1 MILFHN
7 VSWRN
12 FLSTGNT
19 PSTVKLDSHSTT
31 MIMGSNG
38 AGKSTILDALCFSLY
53 GKAFRKINKPQL
65 VNSVNEKGCLVT
77 IEFSVNETQWKV
89 ERGIKP
95 NVFKI
100 YRDGKELD
108 QKANV
113 ADQQK
118 WLEQT
123 VLKMNYK
130 SFTQIVILGSSTFV
144 PFMQLPINSRREGCG
159 GLVGH

>member
-1 MILFHN
+1 M
-7 VSWRN
+7 
-12 FLSTGNT
+12 
-19 PSTVKLDSHSTT
+19 
-31 MIMGSNG
+31 
-38 AGKSTILDALCFSLY
+38 
-53 GKAFRKINKPQL
+53 
-65 VNSVNEKGCLVT
+65 T

-144 PFMQLPINSRREGCG
+144 PFITPHQLSERGCG

>member
-1 MILFHN
+1 MGQVSPRFLMSLFLTL
-7 VSWRN
+7 W
-12 FLSTGNT
+12 
-19 PSTVKLDSHSTT
+19 
-31 MIMGSNG
+31 
-38 AGKSTILDALCFSLY
+38 
-53 GKAFRKINKPQL
+53 KAFRKINKPQL

-113 ADQQK
+113 GDQQK

-144 PFMQLPINSRREGCG
+144 PFCNSPSTLGERLWRTCWT
-159 GLVGH
+159 LRSSPQ

>member
-1 MILFHN
+1 MGQVSPRFLMLF
-7 VSWRN
+7 VSH
-12 FLSTGNT
+12 F
-19 PSTVKLDSHSTT
+19 
-31 MIMGSNG
+31 M
-38 AGKSTILDALCFSLY
+38 

-113 ADQQK
+113 ALTNRSG
-118 WLEQT
+118 WNRL
-123 VLKMNYK
+123 
-130 SFTQIVILGSSTFV
+130 F
-144 PFMQLPINSRREGCG
+144 
-159 GLVGH
+159 